1 MILFKGENGFGA
13 VSGRYNDCGTFEVTT
28 LCGGPKNNFDAKI
41 EVINQIMPNYM
52 EDIYNSVCN
61 IEERAKREA
70 TAYDMF
76 KQGYKTSLKILAD
89 RL

>member
-1 MILFKGENGFGA
+1 MVLFRGENGFG
-13 VSGRYNDCGTFEVTT
+13 VVFGEYNDCGVFEVWT
-28 LCGGPKNNFDAKI
+28 LCDGHKNNLNAKI

-61 IEERAKREA
+61 IKERAKRWT